1 MKEKRTWRVQK
12 RDEKYG
18 IELSE
23 YERLRAADIA
33 ILDCALYY
41 QRKGKVYLYTNDKT
55 LATDSEK
62 EGCGASA
69 VVSSRSAYE
78 ILMTCGADAVKHA
91 SSSCQLAKAI
101 WPKRAAEIPQFFRG
115 HENVAK
121 YRPPRAERPTR
132 LARTE
137 APEEPVQEDGSDDG
151 MEIDSDDGKP
161 VIKDDTAV
169 PRDAWVPSHAL
180 DGLHLQII
188 DHFSIVLKEL
198 ASRVRHQAGEAGPP
212 VNSLHAPA
220 HRQKAFELW
229 TVRDCL
235 EYLGTKKQLQKSEPP
250 LGRFLLRRNEERG
263 WRRGQDWPRKAWDNA
278 LDALGD
284 VGRQFG
290 DELVVLSLRELGP
303 HVAEVF
309 NAPLRPTGS

>member
-18 IELSE
+18 LQLSE
-23 YERLRAADIA
+23 YEKRRAADIA
-33 ILDCALYY
+33 ILDCALYF
-41 QRKGKVYLYTNDKT
+41 QRKGEVYLYTNDQN
-55 LATDSEK
+55 LIIDCLRES
-62 EGCGASA
+62 CGASA
-69 VVSSRSAYE
+69 VVSFRSTYE
-78 ILMTCGADAVKHA
+78 TLMTCGAVTVRPAQHDN
-91 SSSCQLAKAI
+91 SSRHLAEAI
-101 WPKRAAEIPQFFRG
+101 WPGYSVVAQFRG
-115 HENVAK
+115 HESVAR
-121 YRPPRAERPTR
+121 YRPTRAEKPTR

-137 APEEPVQEDGSDDG
+137 APEEQPRDEDS
-151 MEIDSDDGKP
+151 MEIDDEQATKED
-161 VIKDDTAV
+161 V
-169 PRDAWVPSHAL
+169 WVPSHAL

-212 VNSLHAPA
+212 VHSLHAPA
-220 HRQKAFELW
+220 HRRKAFELW

-250 LGRFLLRRNEERG
+250 LGRFLLRRDEERG

>member
-18 IELSE
+18 IELSD

-33 ILDCALYY
+33 ILDCALYF
-41 QRKGKVYLYTNDKT
+41 RLKGKVFLYTNDKN
-55 LATDSEK
+55 LAIDSEK

-69 VVSSRSAYE
+69 VISSRSAYE
-78 ILMTCGADAVKHA
+78 ILMTCGAAAVRPA
-91 SSSCQLAKAI
+91 RYDNSSRQLAEAI
-101 WPKRAAEIPQFFRG
+101 WPGYTEVAQFRG
-115 HENVAK
+115 HESVAK
-121 YRPPRAERPTR
+121 YRPTRAEKPTR

-137 APEEPVQEDGSDDG
+137 APEEQPRDEDS
-151 MEIDSDDGKP
+151 MEIDSDEEP
-161 VIKDDTAV
+161 VVKE
-169 PRDAWVPSHAL
+169 DAWVPSHAL

-212 VNSLHAPA
+212 MHSLHAPA
-220 HRQKAFELW
+220 HRRKAFELW

-250 LGRFLLRRNEERG
+250 LGRFLLRRDEERG

-284 VGRQFG
+284 VGRRFG
-290 DELVVLSLRELGP
+290 DELVLLSLRELGP